1 MKSGWKTVKI
11 GDIALVGAGNSAPQ
25 DDADFSTDGPHFVRT
40 SDVGEVKFGTV
51 NSSNDRLS
59 SKGAKGMRLWKAGTI
74 LIPKSG
80 ASTFVNHRV
89 ILGVDAHVSS
99 HLATIQAEPTRCDN
113 RYLLYYLSTVKAQ
126 DLIQDQSY
134 PSLKLP
140 EIAGIEIPL
149 PSLAE
154 QKRVVA
160 LLEEAFAC
168 IDEAKAKI
176 DECAESVANIL
187 QVFVDQKFGLFS
199 RTCPHRPLKEVSE
212 YFNGLTYAPP
222 DVSDTGT
229 VVLRSSNVQEGKLD
243 LSERVRVSARI
254 KEKLYVRAGDVLMC
268 SRNGSKRLIGKCTL
282 IPAELPERMTFGT
295 FMMIIRSEIGPFL
308 DLFFN
313 SSRFKTQMASGS
325 ATNINQITRGMLDSV
340 ELPIAD
346 SAESAAFV
354 GKAAELSALLDEY
367 GARLSRRTRLLQE
380 MKSSLLTQAFAGEL
394 TA

>member
-1 MKSGWKTVKI
+1 M
-11 GDIALVGAGNSAPQ
+11 
-25 DDADFSTDGPHFVRT
+25 
-40 SDVGEVKFGTV
+40 
-51 NSSNDRLS
+51 
-59 SKGAKGMRLWKAGTI
+59 
-74 LIPKSG
+74 
-80 ASTFVNHRV
+80 
-89 ILGVDAHVSS
+89 
-99 HLATIQAEPTRCDN
+99 
-113 RYLLYYLSTVKAQ
+113 
-126 DLIQDQSY
+126 
-134 PSLKLP
+134 
-140 EIAGIEIPL
+140 
-149 PSLAE
+149 
-154 QKRVVA
+154 
-160 LLEEAFAC
+160 
-168 IDEAKAKI
+168 DENF
-176 DECAESVANIL
+176 DH
-187 QVFVDQKFGLFS
+187 FS
-199 RTCPHRPLKEVSE
+199 RICPARPLKEVSE

-243 LSERVRVSARI
+243 LSDRVRVSARI
-254 KEKLYVRAGDVLMC
+254 KEKLYVRTGDVLMC

-282 IPAELPERMTFGT
+282 IPADLPERMTFGT

-354 GKAAELSALLDEY
+354 GKATELSALLNEY
-367 GARLSRRTRLLQE
+367 EARLSHRSRLLQE